1 MQPAEQKRRAE
12 GFLALHRGPRILVLG
27 SVWDV
32 ASAVVFERAGFAA
45 LGTSSA
51 GIAYVHGHP
60 DDEGVP
66 RGAMIE
72 AVRAIAARVGIP
84 VSADMLTGYGDTPG
98 AVAETCRLVLDA
110 GAIGVNL
117 EDSAPD
123 GARALAER
131 TLQCEKVRAV
141 RAMAD
146 EYGVPLV
153 VNARTDSYWLK
164 LGDEPSRLRASIER
178 ANAYREAGADCLF
191 VPGALD
197 AATIRTL
204 VRHSGPG
211 ERPRD
216 AGLSP
221 RRRLEQLG
229 VRRVSEGSGPA
240 RAALKTAQSS
250 AHELLERGTYFAYHL
265 GGVLP
270 RREQAVRGVRPDRV
284 MAGLN
289 RAAPAAGR

>member
-1 MQPAEQKRRAE
+1 MERAQEKRRAE
-12 GFLALHRGPRILVLG
+12 HFLALHRGRRALVLG

-32 ASAVVFERAGFAA
+32 ASAVIFERAGFAA

-51 GIAYVHGHP
+51 GIAYVHGYP
-60 DDEGVP
+60 DDEGLP
-66 RGAMIE
+66 RDAMIE

-84 VSADMLTGYGDTPG
+84 VSADMLTGYGDTPE

-123 GARALAER
+123 GAKALAGR
-131 TLQCEKVRAV
+131 ALQCEKIRAV

-164 LGDEPSRLRASIER
+164 LGDEPSRLRTSIER
-178 ANAYREAGADCLF
+178 ANADREAGADCLF

-197 AATIRTL
+197 AATIRAL
-204 VRHSGPG
+204 VREISGPVNILAMPG
-211 ERPRD
+211 CPPVAE
-216 AGLSP
+216 
-221 RRRLEQLG
+221 LEQLG
-229 VRRVSEGSGPA
+229 VRRISEGSGPA
-240 RAALKTAQSS
+240 RAALKTAQSI
-250 AHELLERGTYFAYHL
+250 AHELLERGTYSAYHDS
-265 GGVLP
+265 
-270 RREQAVRGVRPDRV
+270 AVSYPEANKLFER
-284 MAGLN
+284 
-289 RAAPAAGR
+289 

>member
-1 MQPAEQKRRAE
+1 MERAEQKRRAE
-12 GFLALHRGPRILVLG
+12 AFLALHRGPRILVLG

-32 ASAVVFERAGFAA
+32 ASAVVFEHAGFVA

-51 GIAYVHGHP
+51 GIAYVHGRP
-60 DDEGVP
+60 DDEGLP
-66 RGAMIE
+66 RAAMVE
-72 AVRAIAARVGIP
+72 AVRAIAARVSIP
-84 VSADMLTGYGDTPG
+84 VSADMLTGYGDTPE

-123 GARALAER
+123 GSAALSDRSLQRA
-131 TLQCEKVRAV
+131 KIRAV
-141 RAMAD
+141 RAMAE

-164 LGDEPSRLRASIER
+164 LGDDASRLRDSIDR

-204 VRHSGPG
+204 VREIAGPVNILAMPG
-211 ERPRD
+211 CPPVAE
-216 AGLSP
+216 
-221 RRRLEQLG
+221 LESLG

-240 RAALKTAQSS
+240 RAALKTAQTI
-250 AHELLERGTYFAYHL
+250 AQELLERGTYSAYHDA
-265 GGVLP
+265 
-270 RREQAVRGVRPDRV
+270 AVSYPD
-284 MAGLN
+284 AN
-289 RAAPAAGR
+289 RLFER